1 MTQCKGKLLTAEQS
15 VRLALIDSVER
26 EKIIELIVRHL
37 RADARTHSASW
48 GGTPRQAY
56 AAPIGK

>member
-1 MTQCKGKLLTAEQS
+1 MTQCHGKLLTAEQS

-26 EKIIELIVRHL
+26 EKVIELIVRQL
-37 RADARTHSASW
+37 RQDARTHSASW
-48 GGTPRQAY
+48 GGTPRRAY